1 VSAFIRSVCA
11 LIGSLYELHR
21 KAQRM
26 PTAQEMPATLRGQVM
41 AEVEAESWGLEEIG
55 RQLGSEGKPLSK
67 RQIHNYI
74 RFNGMPTFLT
84 PDGRRRG
91 DPSLIRAWL
100 RNRLSGPQ
108 TQN

>member
-1 VSAFIRSVCA
+1 
-11 LIGSLYELHR
+11 
-21 KAQRM
+21 M
-26 PTAQEMPATLRGQVM
+26 PMVHEVQPTLRAQVL
-41 AEVEAESWGLEEIG
+41 AEVEAESWDLDEIG
-55 RQLGSEGKPLSK
+55 RQLGVDGKPISK